1 MNTNKFKLS
10 KFSIQEYLSLGYIY
24 LVLLGII
31 SDVIYFKFLGV
42 DILNY
47 STILDVLIT
56 PINIIVHDLR
66 VLGTFSLF
74 IAFSYVL
81 MAYIMPRYH
90 SKYGDKQWYRKMH
103 GSKKVQQGSGK
114 QERKGGISLIIV
126 LIFSMFLGFGLGRG
140 FKINKKI
147 EKGDIVNNSRIVFTN
162 GNAKRV
168 KIVGQNSMYVFYV
181 TKNDKE
187 VTVCPITQNIREIK
201 KIGAK

>member
-1 MNTNKFKLS
+1 MNTDNFKLS

-47 STILDVLIT
+47 TTILDVLIT
-56 PINIIVHDLR
+56 PINIILHDLR

-74 IAFSYVL
+74 IGFSYVL

-90 SKYGDKQWYRKMH
+90 SKYGDKKWYRKLH
-103 GSKKVQQGSGK
+103 GSKKAQQGPNQPKG
-114 QERKGGISLIIV
+114 KGGISLLIV
-126 LIFSMFLGFGLGRG
+126 LIFSMFLGFGIGRG
-140 FKINKKI
+140 IKINKKI

-162 GNAKRV
+162 GNVKRV
-168 KIVGQNSMYVFYV
+168 KIVGQNSLYVFYV

-187 VTVCPITQNIREIK
+187 VTICPITQNIREIK